1 MTSHIQGLV
10 LSFAL
15 FWSVGA
21 FASDNLA
28 YGVPSAD
35 CVVDRIGYAL
45 GYSEEHEQ
53 ARWVMYRMT
62 REEVLARK
70 SGRTDDFKEDRN
82 IVSFSALPS
91 DYLRSGYDR
100 GHLAPAEDMKFS
112 EEAMRDS
119 FYMSNMTPQRP
130 EFNRGVWKKL
140 EKQVRRFAY
149 KEGSVFVITGPVL
162 ERNLKKIGRS
172 NKVSVPQQFYKIV
185 YDETPPQ
192 KMIAYVLQNSGSNLP
207 LESFATTVDE
217 VERITGLD
225 FFSELPIEV
234 QSKLESESEVAD
246 W

>member
-1 MTSHIQGLV
+1 MSFGL
-10 LSFAL
+10 LWA
-15 FWSVGA
+15 VGT
-21 FASDNLA
+21 FASDNLD

>member
-10 LSFAL
+10 LSFGLLWA
-15 FWSVGA
+15 VGT
-21 FASDNLA
+21 FASDNLD

>member
-1 MTSHIQGLV
+1 
-10 LSFAL
+10 
-15 FWSVGA
+15 
-21 FASDNLA
+21 
-28 YGVPSAD
+28 
-35 CVVDRIGYAL
+35 
-45 GYSEEHEQ
+45 
-53 ARWVMYRMT
+53 MYRMT
-62 REEVLARK
+62 REEVLVRK
-70 SGRTDDFKEDRN
+70 TGRTDDFKEDPN

-91 DYLRSGYDR
+91 DYSRSGYDR

-112 EEAMRDS
+112 EETMRDS

-149 KEGSVFVITGPVL
+149 KAGSVFVITGPVL
-162 ERNLKKIGRS
+162 KRNLKKIGRA

-192 KMIAYVLQNSGSNLP
+192 KMIAYVLPNNGSNLP